1 MSFTHFRIVFVKEI
15 FVCRSLK
22 SISSFKQISVFE
34 GRDVIWVSRTTKY
47 ITILEM
53 EGQVAFVISKTS
65 EEKQKREVL
74 IVCSFRE

>member
-1 MSFTHFRIVFVKEI
+1 MHSCTCIIDPTVGSLVKEI
-15 FVCRSLK
+15 TSEDLYLLH
-22 SISSFKQISVFE
+22 KQISVFE

-74 IVCSFRE
+74 PFL